1 MKELTLEEVKSR
13 IAGLDE
19 EVQQKMVC
27 AMVGHSRLL
36 TQFFGYHYCARCNA
50 QVGDSLGGSFR
61 DPDNKIGLAIINCAC
76 KKCSASYAAF
86 TWKDLFMVPKKTLRV
101 AKKQFAKK

>member
-1 MKELTLEEVKSR
+1 MQEMTLEEVKSR
-13 IAGLDE
+13 IAGLDKE
-19 EVQQKMVC
+19 AQQKMVC

-36 TQFFGYHYCARCNA
+36 TQCFGYHYCARCDA
-50 QVGDSLGGSFR
+50 QVGDSLGGSFS

-76 KKCSASYAAF
+76 EKCSSSYANF
-86 TWKDLFMVPKKTLRV
+86 TWKDLFMVPEKTLST